1 GRNHRAGRPPRPRG
15 RSSARSR
22 ICPDQKGRQLRRLA
36 HILAALVALCF
47 AQRAAAQYYTWGSDA
62 ASLRWETVRTPD
74 VRVIYPDTVRDAAR
88 RTLFYIEAVKPS
100 IGYGFRH
107 GPMPIPF

>member
-1 GRNHRAGRPPRPRG
+1 M
-15 RSSARSR
+15 
-22 ICPDQKGRQLRRLA
+22 RRLA

-74 VRVIYPDTVRDAAR
+74 VRVIFPDTVRAAAR
-88 RTLFYIEAVKPS
+88 RMLF
-100 IGYGFRH
+100 GF
-107 GPMPIPF
+107 GVV